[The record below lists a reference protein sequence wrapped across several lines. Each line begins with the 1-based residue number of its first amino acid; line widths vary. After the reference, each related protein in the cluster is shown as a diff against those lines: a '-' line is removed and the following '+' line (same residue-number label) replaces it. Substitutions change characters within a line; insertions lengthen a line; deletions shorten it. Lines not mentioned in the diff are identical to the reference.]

1 MSIDF
6 QAIALRPA
14 LSDDDPFLFEVY
26 ASSRGED
33 LAAMGWEP
41 EPIRAFLETQY
52 SAHKVFQKNDYP
64 QTDDKIIMLGD
75 ERIGRI
81 VVLRSDREI
90 RLVDIALLPQY
101 RNAGLGTHLV
111 RGLMA
116 EAAKLGLPFRLQLI
130 RSNPA
135 VALFEQLGLV
145 RTGETGSHYQMEW
158 QANK

>member
-1 MSIDF
+1 LAINFQSIS
-6 QAIALRPA
+6 LRPVT
-14 LSDDDPFLFEVY
+14 SDDDPFLFEVY

-33 LAAMGWEP
+33 LATMGWEP
-41 EPIRAFLETQY
+41 EPIRTFLETQY
-52 SAHKVFQKNDYP
+52 SAQKVFLKNDYP
-64 QTDDKIIMLGD
+64 ETDDRIIMLGR

-81 VVLRSDREI
+81 VVLRNDREI
-90 RLVDIALLPQY
+90 RLVDIALMPQY

-111 RGLMA
+111 RDLMS
-116 EAAKLGLPFRLQLI
+116 EAAKLSIPFRLQLI

-158 QANK
+158 QAQK

>member
-1 MSIDF
+1 MAINFQSIG
-6 QAIALRPA
+6 LRPA
-14 LSDDDPFLFEVY
+14 LPDDDPFLFEVY
-26 ASSRGED
+26 ASSRGDD
-33 LAAMGWEP
+33 LVTMGWEP

-52 SAHKVFQKNDYP
+52 SAHKVFTKNDYP
-64 QTDDKIIMLGD
+64 HTDDSIIMLGD

-111 RGLMA
+111 RELMT

-158 QANK
+158 KAQQ